1 METKANFVLIGAVT
15 ILGILGLLGLLV
27 WFSKVEIDR
36 QYAQYEIL
44 FESVSG
50 LGMAGDV
57 RYNGLSVGQVVGLA
71 LDADDPSKVRVRI
84 EVAAGTPIK
93 TDTTAQ
99 LNSQGVTGVGYVALS
114 GGSPEAALLRDP
126 ENPDDVPLITAERS
140 VVQALTEDAPDLVS
154 EAVTAIKEVR
164 SFLGTENQTA
174 VANVLQNLETASGKL
189 EQALTDFSEI
199 SQTVSEGTAEISKFT
214 GRLDEIGE
222 TIQTT
227 LLKVN
232 ETLDIAKVSIAE
244 VEPTMQSA
252 TEAFTTAEKTIG
264 NVDSFVQT
272 RVPQIADELSAAIR
286 SIDTAT
292 NELRVQLDTVLT
304 QFGGSADAATQR
316 LAELETTIATLDV
329 TLAEARTSLAAVES
343 ASVSFEGLVDG
354 EGAALVTEARTALK
368 TVQDAIA
375 GIDTVFQEDI
385 PAIVADIRAAVTSA
399 SGVIDQASADVSAF
413 TKRLDPMLA
422 SGEQTLQAATDTLT
436 NANRTLANLDQA
448 LSTAESTLNAAE
460 RTFVDAEAIITT
472 DLGPAI
478 ADVRSAAGQF
488 NTTMATLSADIPEV
502 TADLREAMTGALD
515 VIEKINDTVAASAPP
530 IQSFSQTGLPEFTKF
545 AREAQQLVYQLE
557 QLTKKMERD
566 PARFFFGSDL
576 REYRR

>member
-15 ILGILGLLGLLV
+15 VLGVLGLLGLLV

-84 EVAAGTPIK
+84 EVAAGTPVK

-99 LNSQGVTGVGYVALS
+99 LNSQGVTGVGFVALS
-114 GGSPEAALLRDP
+114 GGSPEAPLLRDP

-140 VVQALTEDAPDLVS
+140 VVQALTEDAPDLVA

-174 VANVLQNLETASGKL
+174 VANVLRNLETASGKL
-189 EQALTDFSEI
+189 EQALSDFSEI

-232 ETLDIAKVSIAE
+232 ETLDVAKVSIAE

-286 SIDTAT
+286 AIDTAT
-292 NELRVQLDTVLT
+292 NELRAQLDTVLT
-304 QFGGSADAATQR
+304 QFGGSADAATRR
-316 LAELETTIATLDV
+316 LTELETTIATLDV

-354 EGAALVTEARTALK
+354 EGTALVTDARTSLK

-375 GIDTVFQEDI
+375 GIDTVFQKDV

-399 SGVIDQASADVSAF
+399 TGVIDQASADVSAF
-413 TKRLDPMLA
+413 TKRLDPLLA

-436 NANRTLANLDQA
+436 NANRTLGNLDQA

-460 RTFVDAEAIITT
+460 RTFVDAEAIIKT

-478 ADVRSAAGQF
+478 SDVRSAASQF
-488 NTTMATLSADIPEV
+488 NTTMATLSEDIPGV
-502 TADLREAMTGALD
+502 TADLRTAMSGALE
-515 VIEKINDTVAASAPP
+515 VIEKINDTVTASAPP

-557 QLTKKMERD
+557 KLTKKMERD
-566 PARFFFGSDL
+566 PARFFFGNDL
-576 REYRR
+576 REFRR

>member
-460 RTFVDAEAIITT
+460 RTFLDAEAIITT

-488 NTTMATLSADIPEV
+488 NTTMETLSADIPEV

>member
-413 TKRLDPMLA
+413 TKRRDPMLA

>member
-460 RTFVDAEAIITT
+460 RTFLDAEAIITT

>member
-1 METKANFVLIGAVT
+1 
-15 ILGILGLLGLLV
+15 
-27 WFSKVEIDR
+27 
-36 QYAQYEIL
+36 
-44 FESVSG
+44 
-50 LGMAGDV
+50 
-57 RYNGLSVGQVVGLA
+57 
-71 LDADDPSKVRVRI
+71 
-84 EVAAGTPIK
+84 
-93 TDTTAQ
+93 
-99 LNSQGVTGVGYVALS
+99 
-114 GGSPEAALLRDP
+114 LLRDP